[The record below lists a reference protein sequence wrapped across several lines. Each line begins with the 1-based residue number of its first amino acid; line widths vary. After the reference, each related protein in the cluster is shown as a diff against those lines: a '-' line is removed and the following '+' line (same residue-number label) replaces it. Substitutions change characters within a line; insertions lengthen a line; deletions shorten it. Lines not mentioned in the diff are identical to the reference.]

1 MGMVP
6 SDRFVVRLR
15 EHILYTKL
23 SNGHLLEAQLILV
36 TCCRRQDEGH
46 LAEMP
51 CLMMM
56 MMNRAS
62 LLMLRKEDEQETPS
76 PPEPGGE
83 SGTRC
88 GNEGGGGFIDLHHQ
102 FGP

>member
-15 EHILYTKL
+15 DHILYTKL
-23 SNGHLLEAQLILV
+23 SNGCLLEAQLILV
-36 TCCRRQDEGH
+36 TCCRRRDEGH
-46 LAEMP
+46 LAEMQ

-56 MMNRAS
+56 VVNRAS
-62 LLMLRKEDEQETPS
+62 LLMLRKEDEQQTPS
-76 PPEPGGE
+76 PPESAGE

-88 GNEGGGGFIDLHHQ
+88 GNEDGGGFIDLHHQ